1 MKTLNELHAELDA
14 NIPRSA
20 VKQREGASKRTFS
33 YLSTDYVIARMNA
46 LFGNLNWSTETV
58 EIRLVHTGETTDK
71 YGKVKVEM
79 QHIDENGRVVRTSHM
94 GTGYGDGSD
103 SENLGRAHELAAK
116 EAESD
121 ALKRACKNVGQ
132 SMGLALYDKDQTN
145 VVEDKAP
152 AGKTAPAPG
161 IPTPIGT
168 PVAQVKIQ
176 PSAPAATAQAIL
188 NAVSGASGSRP
199 SAVGQHDS
207 RPQGAPS
214 GRDQLNK
221 TILSYAKIVASK
233 TQRTL
238 DDIRADVRGKY
249 GAEAKDLSDEQAAEL
264 VASLKQQAG

>member
-20 VKQREGASKRTFS
+20 AKQREGASKRTFS
-33 YLSTDYVIARMNA
+33 YLSTDYVIARMNE

-71 YGKVKVEM
+71 YGKVKLNAHYIARVKVEM

-145 VVEDKAP
+145 VVEDRNP
-152 AGKTAPAPG
+152 AGKPLPG
-161 IPTPIGT
+161 
-168 PVAQVKIQ
+168 PVPQAATQ
-176 PSAPAATAQAIL
+176 PSAPAPISAPSP
-188 NAVSGASGSRP
+188 VVSRP

-214 GRDQLNK
+214 NRDQLNK

-233 TQRTL
+233 TQRSL
-238 DDIRADVRGKY
+238 DDIRADVRTKY
-249 GAEAKDLSDEQAAEL
+249 GAEAKDLSDEQATEL

>member
-1 MKTLNELHAELDA
+1 
-14 NIPRSA
+14 
-20 VKQREGASKRTFS
+20 
-33 YLSTDYVIARMNA
+33 
-46 LFGNLNWSTETV
+46 
-58 EIRLVHTGETTDK
+58 
-71 YGKVKVEM
+71 
-79 QHIDENGRVVRTSHM
+79 
-94 GTGYGDGSD
+94 
-103 SENLGRAHELAAK
+103 
-116 EAESD
+116 
-121 ALKRACKNVGQ
+121 
-132 SMGLALYDKDQTN
+132 
-145 VVEDKAP
+145 
-152 AGKTAPAPG
+152 
-161 IPTPIGT
+161 
-168 PVAQVKIQ
+168 VKIQ